1 MICNEN
7 IETFITLFDY
17 LKNRYKF
24 NPKYITTD
32 FSKAEILAYKSIFI
46 ENIIIPCFYH
56 YCQNITR
63 KLKNLKSKN
72 KKLKNM
78 TKDLFANLKI
88 LFFIN
93 RDSISIFYNE
103 IKYKYK
109 AKFPDFF
116 KYFDKFYFKN
126 KPFSELDW
134 NYGSINRADSKI
146 IFYSN
151 NIWENCNRTLNSKFI
166 GSCKTMYHF
175 KLALLELISLYNN
188 KGVYQEKN

>member
-1 MICNEN
+1 
-7 IETFITLFDY
+7 
-17 LKNRYKF
+17 
-24 NPKYITTD
+24 
-32 FSKAEILAYKSIFI
+32 
-46 ENIIIPCFYH
+46 
-56 YCQNITR
+56 
-63 KLKNLKSKN
+63 
-72 KKLKNM
+72 M

-88 LFFIN
+88 LIFTN
-93 RDSISIFYNE
+93 RDSISTFYNE

-151 NIWENCNRTLNSKFI
+151 NICESCNRTLNSKFI
-166 GSCKTMYHF
+166 GSSKTMYHF
-175 KLALLELISLYNN
+175 KLVLSELISLYNN
-188 KGVYQEKN
+188 KGVYQEKKLSTSIEL